1 MDNQAQDGNSCR
13 MRDLVGLDFGA
24 QNEPKIT
31 FVEACESKLIP
42 QWFWDCFA
50 ARFSLIWTPLWKSFW
65 AYFGMQNLGKAN
77 QAHPRKSLKNH
88 QFLHD
93 FAKAAV
99 LFESQMTWMNDIFYP
114 LRTASCLHPSSDQFF
129 TSFGRHLALHLD
141 PFGPPKPVRTMI
153 RIRGQKM
160 IKVRLPSGLSGGA
173 PPYIGGNPPSGPA
186 GAGRVGL
193 SPVGV

>member
-1 MDNQAQDGNSCR
+1 
-13 MRDLVGLDFGA
+13 
-24 QNEPKIT
+24 
-31 FVEACESKLIP
+31 
-42 QWFWDCFA
+42 
-50 ARFSLIWTPLWKSFW
+50 
-65 AYFGMQNLGKAN
+65 MQTLQRAN
-77 QAHPRKSLKNH
+77 QAHPRKSSNNH

-141 PFGPPKPVRTMI
+141 PFGPPKPIRTMI

-186 GAGRVGL
+186 GAGRVGVITRGGIVDPFWNEKVINASFIDVL
-193 SPVGV
+193 GINHRCIRNQS